1 MKDCSTHY
9 HFPTY
14 APQHTSCLERYKVL
28 LNTCSTAR
36 FRFGKCEK
44 LLPSVGDSLG
54 TLIH

>member
-14 APQHTSCLERYKVL
+14 APQNTSCLERYTVL

-54 TLIH
+54 TLIY